1 MKYLTEK
8 KDHPLNN
15 PGGDPPNRKKL
26 RSASFC
32 DDAPDAMPIKEA
44 ICLSLTLSVSNNKII
59 FSLLCLP

>member
-32 DDAPDAMPIKEA
+32 DDAPDAMPIKEKRSV
-44 ICLSLTLSVSNNKII
+44 CL
-59 FSLLCLP
+59 